1 MGRMRNN
8 VANDEGLQS
17 QGVEDEILVFYFELL
32 TTQNLKSSVVPDVLG
47 RSSKSEVQRAN
58 NMAELIPSLEFT
70 N

>member
-1 MGRMRNN
+1 MGRMRAN

-17 QGVEDEILVFYFELL
+17 QGVEDEIVVFYFELL
-32 TTQNLKSSVVPDVLG
+32 TTQNLKSPVVPDALG
-47 RSSKSEVQRAN
+47 RSSKSEVQRVT